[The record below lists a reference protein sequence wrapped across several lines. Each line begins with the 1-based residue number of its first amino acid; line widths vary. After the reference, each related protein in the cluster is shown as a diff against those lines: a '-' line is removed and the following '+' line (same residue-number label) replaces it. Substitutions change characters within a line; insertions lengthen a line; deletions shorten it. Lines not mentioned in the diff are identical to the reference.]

1 MNTHYVFE
9 FNGATF
15 WALAE
20 GALWWPSQKLLCV
33 SDLHLGK
40 SDRIARRSGRMLPP
54 YETEAT
60 LDRLGNLLSRLAPST
75 IICLGDSFDDLDA
88 ALGLSEEHKARI
100 TTLQA
105 GRTWIWVEGNH
116 DPGPIDIGG
125 DHKAEVMV
133 EGLTF
138 RHIAA
143 PYANAEVSG
152 HYHPKCRLQTGS
164 SRPAFLINDSRIV
177 LPAFGT
183 YTGGLRASDSALK
196 TLMGPNATAI
206 LTGKKALP
214 VPMAATT

>member
-1 MNTHYVFE
+1 MNTHHVFE

-60 LDRLGNLLSRLAPST
+60 LDRLGNLVSRLAPST

-125 DHKAEVMV
+125 DHKAEDMV

>member
-1 MNTHYVFE
+1 MNTHHVFE

-60 LDRLGNLLSRLAPST
+60 LDRLGNLVSRLAPST

-88 ALGLSEEHKARI
+88 ALGLSEEHKTRI

-206 LTGKKALP
+206 LTGKKALA